1 MPRRGR
7 SNPLALAVLAL
18 LAEGPAHPYEMASV
32 MRQRHWQRSIRL
44 NFGSLYSVVE
54 ALGHAGMVFP
64 LERVPGAGRPDRTVY
79 AITAAGRSEMR
90 AWLAELLRTR
100 HQEYPQF
107 QAGLA
112 LLAHLPPAE
121 ARTLLEQRAA
131 TLAQEVDG
139 LGSQL
144 ETLRRRLPRAVLL
157 ESEYELALAEAELA
171 WLRDV
176 LTGDLQWPELE
187 G

>member
-1 MPRRGR
+1 MSHPSRG
-7 SNPLALAVLAL
+7 NPLALAVLAL

-32 MRQRHWQRSIRL
+32 MRQRQWQRSIKL

-54 ALGHAGMVFP
+54 ALGHAGLIFP
-64 LERVPGAGRPDRTVY
+64 LERIPGTGRPDRTVY
-79 AITAAGRSEMR
+79 AITAAGRAEMR

-100 HQEYPQF
+100 RKEYPAF

-112 LLAHLPPAE
+112 LLGHLPPAE
-121 ARTLLEQRAA
+121 ARSLLEARATA
-131 TLAQEVDG
+131 LARDVDH
-139 LGSQL
+139 LARQL
-144 ETLRRRLPRAVLL
+144 AALREGLPRAVQL

-176 LTGDLQWPELE
+176 LASDLQWPELE
-187 G
+187 A